1 MEHIQKIKHRFRII
15 GNDVSF
21 NRALEK
27 AIQVATTEITVL
39 VLGESGVGKEYI
51 PKIIHHLS
59 PRKHRSYIAV
69 NCGAIPDGTLDS
81 ELFGHEKGAF
91 TGASVERKG
100 YFEVADKG
108 TIFLD
113 EVGEL
118 PLTTQVRLLRVI
130 ESGEYFKVG
139 SSQIQKT
146 DVRIVAATNVNML
159 ESIQKKL
166 FRKDLYYRLNTV
178 QIDIPSL
185 RYRKSDI
192 GLLFRK
198 FSQDFAEKYSMPP
211 IKLCKKAMSYIENY
225 HWPGNVRQLRNFA
238 EQLSVVEKQREVS
251 LSRIKDSLTSLSPF
265 TSDSFIRKFYRTEC
279 DFLYKILFDL
289 RKDLNDIKS
298 LILEIMHF
306 TGRKNLTVD
315 KTTYHLPYVK
325 LDVSEYEQYEPYEP
339 ISSTESLQEKEIE
352 CVRNVLTRNNGKR
365 KIASRELGISER
377 TLYRK
382 IKQYGL

>member
-1 MEHIQKIKHRFRII
+1 MEHIKNIKQRFRII
-15 GNDVSF
+15 GNDVSL

-27 AIQVATTEITVL
+27 AIQVAPTEITVL

-51 PKIIHHLS
+51 PKIIHYLS

-69 NCGAIPDGTLDS
+69 NCGAIPEGTIDS
-81 ELFGHEKGAF
+81 ELFGHERGAF
-91 TGASVERKG
+91 TGATGIRKG

-118 PLTTQVRLLRVI
+118 PLTTQVRLLRII
-130 ESGEYFKVG
+130 ESGEFFKVG
-139 SSQIQKT
+139 SSQTQKT

-159 ESIQKKL
+159 ESIQKKM

-178 QIDIPSL
+178 QIDIPPL
-185 RYRKSDI
+185 RNRKSDI
-192 GLLFRK
+192 GLLFRN
-198 FSQDFAEKYSMPP
+198 FYQYFAEKYSIPP
-211 IKLCKKAMSYIENY
+211 IKICKKAMSYIENY

-251 LSRIKDSLTSLSPF
+251 LSRIKDSLPYLSPF
-265 TSDSFIRKFYRTEC
+265 TTGYCLRKYIRTEY
-279 DFLYKILFDL
+279 DLLYKILFDL

-298 LILEIMHF
+298 LIMQIMHF
-306 TGRKNLTVD
+306 SVIKIFTVG
-315 KTTYHLPYVK
+315 KKTYHFSSSQE
-325 LDVSEYEQYEPYEP
+325 LDVSEYKP

-352 CVRNVLTRNNGKR
+352 CVRNVLYRNNGKR

-382 IKQYGL
+382 IKQYGI